1 MSIHPGNRV
10 VHAALE
16 TVAHMPGN
24 AYNPLWLFGPSGTG
38 KTAMIRELCSTIR
51 EKSPH
56 LRVRCIQTDE
66 LLEMLNQSGRNMRTA
81 FQETFS
87 GLDVL
92 AVEDLHTLADNPITQ
107 SLFGYLLSGLVSK
120 GGQVVLTSTGDIGA
134 LQELQD
140 TLSFRCDYLLV
151 LKTYFEKESET

>member
-1 MSIHPGNRV
+1 MSIHPGNRI
-10 VHAALE
+10 VHAALQ
-16 TVAHMPGN
+16 TVAHMPSN

-51 EKSPH
+51 ENPPH
-56 LRVRCIQTDE
+56 LCVRCIRADE
-66 LLEMLNQSGRNMRTA
+66 LLEMLNQSERNMRTA
-81 FQETFS
+81 FQEMFS

-92 AVEDLHTLADNPITQ
+92 AVEDLHTLADKPITQ

-120 GGQVVLTSTGDIGA
+120 GGQVVLTSTGDIGE

-151 LKTYFEKESET
+151 LETYFEKEAEA